1 MSYTSIDFF
10 SGAGGLSL
18 GLKWAKFECI
28 FASDFDKQIG
38 ETYKKNFKKTKF
50 ICDDIKNIIFKD
62 LKRELKL
69 KSNDL
74 DLIVGGPPCQ
84 GFSMANRKRIE
95 EDPRNLLFRNFA
107 KSVEILNPK
116 CFLIENV
123 SGLISENIT
132 LRTKEQPVT
141 QAISNFFLSI
151 GYTVRF
157 LSFSSEE
164 FGLPQFRKRI
174 LIIGT
179 NIEKRKKQLQF
190 KEIGNLESKYKS
202 YETLKREKNSENQ
215 SELNFLDNNIKSN
228 PFTVWESISDLPKL
242 KAGQDGSGKNYV
254 SKPKNDY
261 QKIMRNGSDKV
272 YNHTSTPHDQMALKR
287 IKKIKQGQN
296 FKDLP
301 KNLQTKSVHSGA
313 WGRLE
318 ADGLAPTITTRF
330 DTPSVGRVIHP
341 YQDRTLTV
349 REAARIQSF
358 PDNFIFYGNRTSQG
372 IQVGNA
378 VPPLVGKAIGK
389 MFIKQFL
396 S

>member
-1 MSYTSIDFF
+1 
-10 SGAGGLSL
+10 
-18 GLKWAKFECI
+18 
-28 FASDFDKQIG
+28 DFDKQIG

-95 EDPRNLLFRNFA
+95 EDPRNLLFRNFV

-228 PFTVWESISDLPKL
+228 PFTVW
-242 KAGQDGSGKNYV
+242 
-254 SKPKNDY
+254 
-261 QKIMRNGSDKV
+261 
-272 YNHTSTPHDQMALKR
+272 
-287 IKKIKQGQN
+287 
-296 FKDLP
+296 
-301 KNLQTKSVHSGA
+301 
-313 WGRLE
+313 
-318 ADGLAPTITTRF
+318 
-330 DTPSVGRVIHP
+330 
-341 YQDRTLTV
+341 
-349 REAARIQSF
+349 
-358 PDNFIFYGNRTSQG
+358 
-372 IQVGNA
+372 
-378 VPPLVGKAIGK
+378 
-389 MFIKQFL
+389 
-396 S
+396 